1 MQEINAEKLDIEQA
15 IAQLIVPRTS
25 GFLLDRQRLY
35 PHWELDSRAVD
46 VALTYG
52 VGGFLIFGGS
62 LGDTTL
68 KIQDLQAA
76 SPFPLLICA
85 DLEAGC
91 GQHVLGASKLP
102 TARAIGATG
111 DRDVAFRAGALTAR
125 EALAIGINW
134 ILAPCLDVNSNPKN
148 PVIGL
153 RAFHETPEVVA
164 TMGTAFA
171 EGIQSV
177 GALACGKHFPGHG
190 DVEVDSHLTMPT
202 LTRTRNQLEAEDW
215 LPFKRAI
222 QQGIGSIMS
231 GHLQV
236 PCLDLDF
243 PATLSEAILTGLLRE
258 SWGFK
263 GLIVSDA
270 LNMGAIY
277 QWPDL
282 EVRALQAGIDMLL
295 MAQDVTGSVARILEA
310 VRRGALSEAR
320 IYASVARIFAAKQR
334 LVPNQKPLQQ
344 LESLG
349 DRSIGETIAQ
359 KSVVVV
365 RDQAGLLPLDSQK
378 SRLDVAIVDTLQDLL
393 NFATPVYVLE
403 ASHDQTYLQFL
414 LAEASRRDQIV
425 VHILTPLRPFRGTSA
440 VHGIGT
446 QFLEQVNGKHT
457 VLISYTNPYLGTGFP
472 EISTVINTYDTA
484 PVSQKA
490 ASAYLN
496 AAS

>member
-1 MQEINAEKLDIEQA
+1 MQELNAEKLDLEQA

-35 PHWELDSRAVD
+35 PHWELDQRAID

-68 KIQDLQAA
+68 KIKDLQAA
-76 SPFPLLICA
+76 SQFPLLICA

-111 DRDVAFRAGALTAR
+111 DPDLAFRSGALTAR

-190 DVEVDSHLTMPT
+190 DVAVDSHLSLPT
-202 LTRTRNQLEAEDW
+202 LTRSRNQLETEDW
-215 LPFKRAI
+215 LPFRRAI

-236 PCLDLDF
+236 PCLDPDF

-258 SWGFK
+258 SWGFT

-270 LNMGAIY
+270 LNMGAIC
-277 QWPDL
+277 QWPNL
-282 EVRALQAGIDMLL
+282 EVRALQAGIDVLL
-295 MAQDVTGSVARILEA
+295 MAQDVPGSLARILQA
-310 VRRGALSEAR
+310 VRLGELSEAR
-320 IYASVARIFAAKQR
+320 IYTSVARIFTAKQQ
-334 LVPNQKPLQQ
+334 LATHQQ
-344 LESLG
+344 AIQQFESLG
-349 DRSIGETIAQ
+349 DPLLGQTIAQ
-359 KSVVVV
+359 KSLTVV
-365 RDQAGLLPLDSQK
+365 RDHAGLLPLDDQK
-378 SRLDVAIVDTLQDLL
+378 SRLEVAIVDTLQDLL
-393 NFATPVYVLE
+393 NFTAPVYALQ
-403 ASHDQTYLQFL
+403 SNHDQIYLQFL
-414 LAEASRRDQIV
+414 LAEASRRDQII
-425 VHILTPLRPFRGTSA
+425 VHVLTPVRPFRGTSA
-440 VHGIGT
+440 VHGVGT
-446 QFLEQVNGKHT
+446 QFLEQVNGART
-457 VLISYTNPYLGTGFP
+457 VLISYTNPYLGADFS
-472 EISTVINTYDTA
+472 EISTVINTFDSGQI
-484 PVSQKA
+484 SQKA
-490 ASAYLN
+490 AYSLL
-496 AAS
+496 

>member
-1 MQEINAEKLDIEQA
+1 MQELNAENLDLEQA

-35 PHWELDSRAVD
+35 PDWELDRRAVD

-68 KIQDLQAA
+68 KINDLQAA
-76 SPFPLLICA
+76 SQFPLLICA

-111 DRDVAFRAGALTAR
+111 DLDLAFRSGALTAR

-190 DVEVDSHLTMPT
+190 DVAVDSHLSLPT
-202 LTRTRNQLEAEDW
+202 LTRSRNQLETEDW

-222 QQGIGSIMS
+222 QQGIGSVMS

-236 PCLDLDF
+236 PSLDLDF

-258 SWGFK
+258 RWGFT

-270 LNMGAIY
+270 LNMGAIC

-282 EVRALQAGIDMLL
+282 EVRALQAGIDILL
-295 MAQDVTGSVARILEA
+295 MAQDVPSSIAGILEA
-310 VRRGALSEAR
+310 VRLGALSEAR

-334 LVPNQKPLQQ
+334 LATHQQTLQQ
-344 LESLG
+344 FEHLG
-349 DRSIGETIAQ
+349 DLSLVESIAQ
-359 KSVVVV
+359 KSITVV
-365 RDQAGLLPLDSQK
+365 RDRAGLLPLGNQK
-378 SRLDVAIVDTLQDLL
+378 SRLDIAIVDSLKDVPQ
-393 NFATPVYVLE
+393 FPEARVYVLQADHE
-403 ASHDQTYLQFL
+403 QNYLQFL
-414 LAEASRRDQIV
+414 LSEASRHDLIV
-425 VHILTPLRPFRGTSA
+425 IHVLTPVRPFRGTSA
-440 VHGIGT
+440 VHGVGT
-446 QFLEQVNGKHT
+446 QFLAQIQGEKT
-457 VLISYTNPYLGTGFP
+457 VLISYTNPYLGTDFP
-472 EISTVINTYDTA
+472 EISTVINTYDSGFI
-484 PVSQKA
+484 SQKVA
-490 ASAYLN
+490 HTLL
-496 AAS
+496 

>member
-1 MQEINAEKLDIEQA
+1 MQELNAENLDLEQA

-35 PHWELDSRAVD
+35 PDWELDRRAVD

-68 KIQDLQAA
+68 KINDLQSA
-76 SPFPLLICA
+76 SQFPLLICA

-111 DRDVAFRAGALTAR
+111 DHKLAFRAGALTAR

-164 TMGTAFA
+164 TMGAAFA
-171 EGIQSV
+171 EGVQSV

-190 DVEVDSHLTMPT
+190 DVAVDSHLSLPT
-202 LTRTRNQLEAEDW
+202 LTRSRHQLETEDW

-236 PCLDLDF
+236 PSLDPDF

-258 SWGFK
+258 SWGFT

-270 LNMGAIY
+270 LNMGAIC
-277 QWPDL
+277 QWPNL
-282 EVRALQAGIDMLL
+282 EVQALQAGIDILM
-295 MAQDVTGSVARILEA
+295 MAQDVPGSIASILEA
-310 VRRGALSEAR
+310 VRIGHLSEDR
-320 IYASVARIFAAKQR
+320 IYASVTRIFAAKQK
-334 LVPNQKPLQQ
+334 LSAKQLLLDD

-349 DRSIGETIAQ
+349 DLVLGEAIAQ
-359 KSVVVV
+359 KSVTVI
-365 RDQAGLLPLDSQK
+365 RDHSGLLPLDRQK
-378 SRLDVAIVDTLQDLL
+378 SRLDVAIVDSLHEMPQFPETC
-393 NFATPVYVLE
+393 VYVLA

-414 LAEASRRDQIV
+414 LAEANCCDQIV
-425 VHILTPLRPFRGTSA
+425 VHVLTPVRPFRGTSA
-440 VHGIGT
+440 VHGVGT
-446 QFLEQVNGKHT
+446 QFLEQILGKGT
-457 VLISYTNPYLGTGFP
+457 VLISYTNPYLGVVFP
-472 EISTVINTYDTA
+472 GISTVINTYDSRLI
-484 PVSQKA
+484 SQKA
-490 ASAYLN
+490 AHRLL
-496 AAS
+496 

>member
-1 MQEINAEKLDIEQA
+1 MQELHAENLDLEQA

-35 PHWELDSRAVD
+35 PDWELDRRAVD

-62 LGDTTL
+62 LGDTSL
-68 KIQDLQAA
+68 KINDLQSA
-76 SPFPLLICA
+76 SQFPLLICA

-102 TARAIGATG
+102 AARAIGATG
-111 DRDVAFRAGALTAR
+111 DPDLAFRSGALTAR

-190 DVEVDSHLTMPT
+190 DVAVDSHLSLPT
-202 LTRTRNQLEAEDW
+202 LTRSCHQLETEDW

-236 PCLDLDF
+236 PSLDLDF
-243 PATLSEAILTGLLRE
+243 PATLSEVILTRLLRE
-258 SWGFK
+258 SWGFT

-270 LNMGAIY
+270 LNMGAIC
-277 QWPDL
+277 QWPNL
-282 EVRALQAGIDMLL
+282 EVRALQAGIDILM
-295 MAQDVTGSVARILEA
+295 MAQDVPSSIASILEA
-310 VRRGALSEAR
+310 VRIGDLSEDR
-320 IYASVARIFAAKQR
+320 IYASVARIFSAKQK
-334 LVPNQKPLQQ
+334 LSSKNLPPDD

-349 DRSIGETIAQ
+349 DHSLGEAIAQ
-359 KSVVVV
+359 KSMIVL
-365 RDQAGLLPLDSQK
+365 RDHSGLLPLDRQK
-378 SRLDVAIVDTLQDLL
+378 SRLDVAIVDSLEDVPKLSETCVH
-393 NFATPVYVLE
+393 ALE
-403 ASHDQTYLQFL
+403 ASHGQTYLQFL
-414 LAEASRRDQIV
+414 LAEASRCDQIV
-425 VHILTPLRPFRGTSA
+425 VHVLTPVRPFRGTSA

-446 QFLEQVNGKHT
+446 QFLEQVNGECT
-457 VLISYTNPYLGTGFP
+457 ILISYTNPYLGADFP
-472 EISTVINTYDTA
+472 GISTVINTYDNGLI
-484 PVSQKA
+484 SLKA
-490 ASAYLN
+490 AHSLL
-496 AAS
+496 SSD

>member
-1 MQEINAEKLDIEQA
+1 MQEMNAEKLDLEQA

-35 PHWELDSRAVD
+35 PQWELDSRAVD

-52 VGGFLIFGGS
+52 VGGFLLFGGS

-68 KIQDLQAA
+68 KIKDLQAA
-76 SPFPLLICA
+76 SQFPLLICA

-111 DRDVAFRAGALTAR
+111 DRDFAFRAGALTAR

-134 ILAPCLDVNSNPKN
+134 VLAPCLDVNSNPKN

-190 DVEVDSHLTMPT
+190 DVEVDSHLTLPT
-202 LTRTRNQLEAEDW
+202 LTRSRNQLDAEDW

-270 LNMGAIY
+270 LNMGAIC

-282 EVRALQAGIDMLL
+282 EVRALQAGIDILL
-295 MAQDVTGSVARILEA
+295 MAQDVPSTMARILEA
-310 VRRGALSEAR
+310 VRLGELSEGR
-320 IYASVARIFAAKQR
+320 VYASVERIFAAKQR
-334 LVPNQKPLQQ
+334 IATSQKPIQQ
-344 LESLG
+344 LEILG
-349 DRSIGETIAQ
+349 DLSLGETIAQ
-359 KSVVVV
+359 KSVSVV
-365 RDQAGLLPLDSQK
+365 RDQAALLPLDSKK
-378 SRLDVAIVDTLQDLL
+378 SRMDVAIIDSLQDLL
-393 NFATPVYVLE
+393 HFNAPAYVLE
-403 ASHDQTYLQFL
+403 AKHDQTYLQFL
-414 LAEASRRDQIV
+414 LAEARRRDQLV

-446 QFLEQVNGKHT
+446 QFLEQVDGHRT
-457 VLISYTNPYLGTGFP
+457 VLISYTNPYLGTSFP
-472 EISTVINTYDTA
+472 QISTVLNTYDTA

-490 ASAYLN
+490 AFAYLN
-496 AAS
+496 AEL

>member
-1 MQEINAEKLDIEQA
+1 MQILSAEKLDLEQA

-35 PHWELDSRAVD
+35 PHWELDRRAVD

-68 KIQDLQAA
+68 KINDLQAA
-76 SPFPLLICA
+76 SQFPLLICA

-91 GQHVLGASKLP
+91 GQHVLGATKLP

-111 DRDVAFRAGALTAR
+111 DRDFAFRAGALTAR

-153 RAFHETPEVVA
+153 RAFHETPKVVA
-164 TMGTAFA
+164 EMGIAFA

-190 DVEVDSHLTMPT
+190 DVAVDSHLSLPT
-202 LTRTRNQLEAEDW
+202 LTRSRSQLEREDW
-215 LPFKRAI
+215 LPFKKAI
-222 QQGIGSIMS
+222 QGGIGSIMS

-236 PCLDLDF
+236 PSLDLDF

-270 LNMGAIY
+270 LNMGAIC
-277 QWPDL
+277 QWPNL
-282 EVRALQAGIDMLL
+282 EVRALQAGIDILL
-295 MAQDVTGSVARILEA
+295 MAQDVPSSVARILEA
-310 VRRGALSEAR
+310 VRLGTLSEAR
-320 IYASVARIFAAKQR
+320 IYASVERIFAAKLR
-334 LVPNQKPLQQ
+334 LAQPQQALHQ
-344 LESLG
+344 LENFE
-349 DRSIGETIAQ
+349 DRALKETIAQ
-359 KSVVVV
+359 KSVTVL
-365 RDQAGLLPLDSQK
+365 RDQVGLLPLNSQK
-378 SRLDVAIVDTLQDLL
+378 SRLDIAIVDTLQDLL
-393 NFATPVYVLE
+393 SFTTPIYVLE
-403 ASHDQTYLQFL
+403 ANHDQTYLQFL
-414 LAEASRRDQIV
+414 LAEASRCDQIV
-425 VHILTPLRPFRGTSA
+425 VHVLTPVRPFRGTSA

-446 QFLEQVNGKHT
+446 QFLEQVDGERT

-490 ASAYLN
+490 AFSYLN
-496 AAS
+496 AES